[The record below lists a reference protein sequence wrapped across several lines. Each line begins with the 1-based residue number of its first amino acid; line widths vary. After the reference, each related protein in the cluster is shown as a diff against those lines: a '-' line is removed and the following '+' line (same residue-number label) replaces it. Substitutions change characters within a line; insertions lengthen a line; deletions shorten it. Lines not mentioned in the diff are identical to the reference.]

1 MPWDDLTSRSD
12 LYIPLPRI
20 GFVSL
25 AVTQHPDGQWKA
37 WSGSGFLPGDFPT
50 REAAKLAAEAE
61 ARRVLMQGLREL
73 SPDHLGRTDQDF
85 AIEFGEYLAK
95 AAERFMD
102 HHNSREYP
110 SAAEL
115 DEGVDRWRALQ
126 AAIHEFRKR
135 AERAALTAA
144 MGGE

>member
-1 MPWDDLTSRSD
+1 MPVEWRDYEFSSEGRLGEFK
-12 LYIPLPRI
+12 LYAD
-20 GFVSL
+20 F
-25 AVTQHPDGQWKA
+25 DEDNKQWFA
-37 WSGSGFLPGDFPT
+37 ISVVGAIAHFPT